1 MYIKN
6 CADGWIRTADLLWCP
21 KWELYQ
27 LEKCLFCFLSN
38 ELFYIFVLMRILSFY
53 LNHVLSFDQ
62 CDTLIK
68 RNIFKSL
75 TIFCIFWKVEG
86 CLTILLYST

>member
-1 MYIKN
+1 
-6 CADGWIRTADLLWCP
+6 
-21 KWELYQ
+21 
-27 LEKCLFCFLSN
+27 
-38 ELFYIFVLMRILSFY
+38 MRVLSFY